1 MLDWAGGRE
10 QRPIPKM
17 SEATSSEALHHF
29 VVIYRYGYDN
39 AESRAMQRAAHR
51 EFLRDLWDRG
61 TLMLSGPFEDDEEPG
76 AVLVVMAGSPD
87 EVAHL
92 MDADPLCSAGL
103 IQSREIRR
111 YRVAWGAFVQGGQVR
126 GGNP

>member
-1 MLDWAGGRE
+1 MT
-10 QRPIPKM
+10 
-17 SEATSSEALHHF
+17 EAPPLEALHHF
-29 VVIYRYGYDN
+29 VVIYRYGYGN
-39 AESRAMQRAAHR
+39 AESRAIQRAAHR

-76 AVLVVMAGSPD
+76 AVLIIMAGSP
-87 EVAHL
+87 EEAAHL

-103 IQSREIRR
+103 IQTREIRR
-111 YRVAWGAFVQGGQVR
+111 YRVAWGAFGEGGRAR